1 MSSRCWEPCWFFTTR
16 GTNQRPALF
25 NSWTRNSLTVW
36 TMAVSQQKCHSSH
49 TTFLCSPLLDTA
61 LQKCKLHVPWVLPTT
76 GILRLRAAKCDDL
89 LICFKR
95 SRFQIFKIL
104 WKNVNPHAGGTYK
117 SLSLQGASCSCQLPV
132 YCRSSTGQCRW
143 DNFSAFA
150 QLRPNETSFNRCMAA
165 KLAVRKAW
173 VTLMTLG

>member
-1 MSSRCWEPCWFFTTR
+1 MYHEFFLLL
-16 GTNQRPALF
+16 A
-25 NSWTRNSLTVW
+25 SWDFELSK
-36 TMAVSQQKCHSSH
+36 S
-49 TTFLCSPLLDTA
+49 
-61 LQKCKLHVPWVLPTT
+61 
-76 GILRLRAAKCDDL
+76 CDDF
-89 LICFKR
+89 LICFKKF
-95 SRFQIFKIL
+95 RFQIFKIL
-104 WKNVNPHAGGTYK
+104 RKNVNPHAGGTYK

-173 VTLMTLG
+173 VTLMTLGYRELKFQTSECIRINMRTLEGCLLQPFRGEFLLKWKCNITKNGTFAKWNSIFES

>member
-1 MSSRCWEPCWFFTTR
+1 MYHEFF
-16 GTNQRPALF
+16 L
-25 NSWTRNSLTVW
+25 
-36 TMAVSQQKCHSSH
+36 
-49 TTFLCSPLLDTA
+49 
-61 LQKCKLHVPWVLPTT
+61 
-76 GILRLRAAKCDDL
+76 LRASWDFELSNVMIYWFA
-89 LICFKR
+89 
-95 SRFQIFKIL
+95 S
-104 WKNVNPHAGGTYK
+104 KNLASKSSKYFEKTSNPHAGGTYK

-173 VTLMTLG
+173 ITLGGHLATENWNSKRANVWELIWEPWKDVYYNRFVENSF

>member
-1 MSSRCWEPCWFFTTR
+1 MLRTLVILHHQGYQPTTCSVQQLDKEQSHGLDDGRIPAKMPQFPHDFLVFTTPGHGSPKMQTSCTMSSSYYWHLETSSCQNHVMIYWFASK
-16 GTNQRPALF
+16 NL
-25 NSWTRNSLTVW
+25 
-36 TMAVSQQKCHSSH
+36 
-49 TTFLCSPLLDTA
+49 
-61 LQKCKLHVPWVLPTT
+61 
-76 GILRLRAAKCDDL
+76 
-89 LICFKR
+89 
-95 SRFQIFKIL
+95 QIFKIL

-132 YCRSSTGQCRW
+132 YCRSSTGQYRW